1 MEALV
6 TGLILL
12 RGLATLVLLLGLVAF
27 ALLGVRLLVREPTA
41 REFRAFRFLAW
52 SAIAQVLLELLLGI
66 FGLRN
71 TWLHLTYGVLAA
83 ALLHFVGGLEAPQ
96 GWFRRS
102 LNHPPEKVGPYLF
115 WASFIA
121 LLLSLRFLATR

>member
-1 MEALV
+1 MEALL

-12 RGLATLVLLLGLVAF
+12 RGLAALVLLVGLALF
-27 ALLGVRLLVREPTA
+27 ALLGLRLLLREPTA
-41 REFRAFRFLAW
+41 REFRVFRFLAW
-52 SAIAQVLLELLLGI
+52 TAIAQVGLEVVLGV

-71 TWLHLTYGVLAA
+71 TWLHLTYGTLTA

-102 LNHPPEKVGPYLF
+102 LHRPPEKVGPYLF

>member
-12 RGLATLVLLLGLVAF
+12 RGLATLVLLVGLAIF
-27 ALLGVRLLVREPTA
+27 ALLGIRLLVREPTSG
-41 REFRAFRFLAW
+41 EFRVFRFLAW
-52 SAIAQVLLELLLGI
+52 TAIAQVVLEVLLGL

-71 TWLHLTYGVLAA
+71 NWLHVTYGVLTA
-83 ALLHFVGGLEAPQ
+83 ALLHFVGGLEAPD

-102 LNHPPEKVGPYLF
+102 LNQPPEKVGPYLF

>member
-12 RGLATLVLLLGLVAF
+12 RGLATLVLLVGLAAF
-27 ALLGVRLLVREPTA
+27 ALLGIRLLLREPTA
-41 REFRAFRFLAW
+41 REFGVFRFLAW
-52 SAIAQVLLELLLGI
+52 TAILQVSVEVLLGL

-71 TWLHLTYGVLAA
+71 GWLHLTYGVLAA

-102 LNHPPEKVGPYLF
+102 LNRPPERVGPYLF